1 MNFIGGTVNGAGV
14 DAPGLKQTV
23 PADVALPSAGSGI
36 TLGLRPEHLE
46 IDPTGDTHAVELTE
60 ALGGVSYAY
69 LTAPTGEKLIVEE
82 RGDYR
87 SKTGARVGLTIDPK
101 RAYFFDANTEARLR

>member
-1 MNFIGGTVNGAGV
+1 GH
-14 DAPGLKQTV
+14 TV
-23 PADVALPSAGSGI
+23 PAGVKLPSTGSGI
-36 TLGLRPEHLE
+36 NVGLRPEHIE
-46 IDPTGDTHAVELTE
+46 IDPEGDTHAVELTE

-82 RGDYR
+82 RGDDR
-87 SKTGARVGLTIDPK
+87 SKTGARVGLKFDPG